1 MQTKGGLMQILDR
14 LKMELSNQEYFS
26 DEQYTQF
33 LLENGL
39 SAVAEYN
46 KETDQRKMLLS
57 ALDILEAVS
66 NDIDI
71 MRQTVTEFTTTSQ
84 AYKYLEKRIQNLRD
98 KIASIPEPEEEYSCF
113 SLMFT
118 SKNPTVYSPADYGS
132 RRISKSDIDVMM
144 GGEYHES

>member
-1 MQTKGGLMQILDR
+1 MEGGLMQILDR

-46 KETDQRKMLLS
+46 KATDQRQMLLS

-71 MRQTVTEFTTTSQ
+71 MRQTITEFTTTSQ

-132 RRISKSDIDVMM
+132 RRISKSDIDVMI
-144 GGEYHES
+144 GGE

>member
-1 MQTKGGLMQILDR
+1 MQIIDR

-39 SAVAEYN
+39 SATAEYN
-46 KETDQRKMLLS
+46 KETDQRQMLLS

-71 MRQTVTEFTTTSQ
+71 MRQTITEFTTTSQ

-118 SKNPTVYSPADYGS
+118 SKNPANYSPAEYGA

-144 GGEYHES
+144 GGD

>member
-1 MQTKGGLMQILDR
+1 MQILDR
-14 LKMELSNQEYFS
+14 LKMELSNQVYFS

-39 SAVAEYN
+39 SATAEYN
-46 KETDQRKMLLS
+46 KATDQRQMLLS

-71 MRQTVTEFTTTSQ
+71 MRQTITEFTTTSQ

-144 GGEYHES
+144 GGD

>member
-1 MQTKGGLMQILDR
+1 MQILDR

-39 SAVAEYN
+39 SATAEYN
-46 KETDQRKMLLS
+46 KETDQRQMLLS

>member
-1 MQTKGGLMQILDR
+1 MQILDR

-46 KETDQRKMLLS
+46 KATDQRQMLLS

-71 MRQTVTEFTTTSQ
+71 MRQTITEFTTTSQ

-98 KIASIPEPEEEYSCF
+98 KIASIPEPEDEYSCF

-144 GGEYHES
+144 GGE

>member
-1 MQTKGGLMQILDR
+1 MQILDR

-26 DEQYTQF
+26 NEQYTQF

>member
-1 MQTKGGLMQILDR
+1 VQTKGGLMQILDR

-39 SAVAEYN
+39 SATAEYN
-46 KETDQRKMLLS
+46 KETDQRQMLLS

>member
-1 MQTKGGLMQILDR
+1 MQILDR

-46 KETDQRKMLLS
+46 KATDQRQMLLS

-71 MRQTVTEFTTTSQ
+71 MRQTITEFTTTSQ

-118 SKNPTVYSPADYGS
+118 SKNPTVYSPADYGL

-144 GGEYHES
+144 GGD

>member
-1 MQTKGGLMQILDR
+1 MQILDR

-71 MRQTVTEFTTTSQ
+71 MRQTVTEFTMTSQ

-144 GGEYHES
+144 GGE